1 MYNVYFTIVEMMF
14 VNFCT
19 HLCKVQL
26 PVCIFVNLSLTIMCF
41 FDAFVCTLHF
51 ACIQIVKRLLVSPSI
66 VRIFLLLIIFSFF
79 LSGLCLMMKD
89 GVCITL
95 TTRLTPPL
103 KGRLL

>member
-1 MYNVYFTIVEMMF
+1 MYNVYFTVVEMMF

-66 VRIFLLLIIFSFF
+66 VHTVEHFSSLDHFLF
-79 LSGLCLMMKD
+79 LSLRVVFDDERCCLYYFNNKTD
-89 GVCITL
+89 SASQG
-95 TTRLTPPL
+95 
-103 KGRLL
+103 

>member
-1 MYNVYFTIVEMMF
+1 MYNVYFTVVEMMF

-19 HLCKVQL
+19 HLCKVRL

-41 FDAFVCTLHF
+41 LMHLCVHCTLHVF
-51 ACIQIVKRLLVSPSI
+51 KLSSVAQALCALDH
-66 VRIFLLLIIFSFF
+66 LISFF

-89 GVCITL
+89 AVCITL